1 MADPIDDLEAID
13 KVVALVADESVRFL
27 AELDA
32 SPALP
37 AGAAEAAE
45 RFGGPLP
52 EQGEG
57 AVATLPSCCATACPR
72 PSARPAPGCSTS
84 SPAA

>member
-1 MADPIDDLEAID
+1 MTDPIDDLAAID

-57 AVATLPSCCATACPR
+57 ARRRRSPSCCATACPR
-72 PSARPAPGCSTS
+72 PSARRARGCSTS
-84 SPAA
+84 